1 MTLRVLIVDDH
12 HVVREGLALL
22 LDSVDDVVVAGQA
35 ASGEEAVRLA
45 ADLRPDVVLLDLDM
59 PGTA

>member
-45 ADLRPDVVLLDLDM
+45 ADLRPDVVLLGLEV